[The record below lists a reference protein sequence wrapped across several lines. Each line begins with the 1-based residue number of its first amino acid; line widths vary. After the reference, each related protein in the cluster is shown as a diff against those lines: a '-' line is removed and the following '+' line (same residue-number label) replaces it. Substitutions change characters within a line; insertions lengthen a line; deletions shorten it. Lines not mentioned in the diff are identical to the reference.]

1 MTAISASRKSW
12 RELMA
17 QFRYQAL
24 SATGEALTGQMDA
37 ASAEEVIGR
46 LQEAGHIPVEARRAD
61 EAASAGSWTAWFKR
75 NALGPEQILQFTEQ
89 LATLLGAGQ
98 PLDRALA
105 ILLDLPEAAEAKKI
119 IANVRDAVRGGTSL
133 SAALEQQHGVFSRL
147 YISTVRAGEIG
158 GSLHETLARLADYLD
173 RSRTLRSRVIN
184 AMIYPA
190 ILVTMI
196 SLSLLFL
203 LGYVVPQFQQM
214 YEGLG
219 AELPLLT
226 KVVLGIGNL
235 VRTFWWLLPI
245 ALAALLAW
253 LDRKRRDPAWRRALD
268 AWMLRRKLLGPLIA
282 RLETARLA
290 RTLGTMV
297 KNGVPLLQSL
307 TIARNVLGNRVL
319 AEAVDVVSEEVKTGS
334 GLAHALAR
342 RDVFPRL
349 AVQMVQVGEESG
361 ELDGMLL
368 KVADTFDR
376 ETAQALDR
384 FLTALVPALTV
395 LMSIVVGTVILAILT
410 PLYDLTSSIG

>member
-1 MTAISASRKSW
+1 
-12 RELMA
+12 MA

-24 SATGEALTGQMDA
+24 SATGEVLRGQMEA
-37 ASAEEVIGR
+37 GSAEEVIGK
-46 LQEAGHIPVEARRAD
+46 LQEAGHIPVEARHAD
-61 EAASAGSWTAWFKR
+61 ELAPGTNWSALFQRDT
-75 NALGPEQILQFTEQ
+75 LGPEQVLQFTEQ

-105 ILLDLPEAAEAKKI
+105 ILLDLPESAEAKKV

-133 SAALEQQHGVFSRL
+133 SAAMEQQHGVFSRL

-158 GSLHETLARLADYLD
+158 GSLHETLARLADYLE
-173 RSRTLRSRVIN
+173 RSRALRSRVIN
-184 AMIYPA
+184 ALIYPL
-190 ILVTMI
+190 ILVTI
-196 SLSLLFL
+196 VSLAILFL

-219 AELPLLT
+219 AQLPLLT
-226 KVVLGIGNL
+226 KVVLGIGNA
-235 VRTFWWLLPI
+235 VREFWWLIPI
-245 ALAALLAW
+245 ALVVLIVV
-253 LDRKRRDPAWRRALD
+253 LDRKRRDPQWRRALD
-268 AWMLRRKLLGPLIA
+268 AWMLRRKLLGSLVA

-290 RTLGTMV
+290 RTLGTLV

-319 AEAVDVVSEEVKTGS
+319 AEAVDVAAEEVKTGS
-334 GLAHALAR
+334 GLAHALGKR
-342 RDVFPRL
+342 EVFPRL

-376 ETAQALDR
+376 ETAQAMDR
-384 FLTALVPALTV
+384 FLIALVPALTV
-395 LMSIVVGTVILAILT
+395 VMSIVVGVVILSIII
-410 PLYDLTSSIG
+410 PLYDLTTSIG

>member
-1 MTAISASRKSW
+1 
-12 RELMA
+12 MA

-24 SATGEALTGQMDA
+24 SATGEALQGQMDA

-61 EAASAGSWTAWFKR
+61 EVASGASWTALFQRK
-75 NALGPEQILQFTEQ
+75 ALTPEQILQFTEQ

-105 ILLDLPEAAEAKKI
+105 ILLDLPESSDAKKV
-119 IANVRDAVRGGTSL
+119 IASVRDAVRGGTSL
-133 SAALEQQHGVFSRL
+133 STALEQQHGVFSRL
-147 YISTVRAGEIG
+147 YVSTVRAGEVG

-173 RSRTLRSRVIN
+173 RSRTLRSRVVN
-184 AMIYPA
+184 AMIYPV
-190 ILVTMI
+190 ILVSMI
-196 SLSLLFL
+196 TLSLLFL

-226 KVVLGIGNL
+226 KIVLGIGNL
-235 VRTFWWLLPI
+235 VRGFWWLLPI
-245 ALAALLAW
+245 ALAALLLW

-268 AWMLRRKLLGPLIA
+268 AWMLRRKLLGSLIA

-319 AEAVDVVSEEVKTGS
+319 AEAVDAASEEVKTGS
-334 GLAHALAR
+334 GLAHALGR
-342 RDVFPRL
+342 REVFPRL

>member
-1 MTAISASRKSW
+1 
-12 RELMA
+12 MA

-24 SATGEALTGQMDA
+24 SATGESLRGQMEA

-46 LQEAGHIPVEARRAD
+46 LQEAGHIPVEAKRAD
-61 EAASAGSWTAWFKR
+61 EIAADGGWTSLFQRKSLTA
-75 NALGPEQILQFTEQ
+75 EQIQQFTEQ

-105 ILLDLPEAAEAKKI
+105 ILLDLPESAEAKKT

-133 SAALEQQHGVFSRL
+133 STALEQQHGVFSRL
-147 YISTVRAGEIG
+147 YVSTVRAGEVG
-158 GSLHETLARLADYLD
+158 GSMHETLARLADYLD
-173 RSRTLRSRVIN
+173 RSRALRARVVN
-184 AMIYPA
+184 ALIYPA

-196 SLSLLFL
+196 SLSILFL

-219 AELPLLT
+219 AQLPLLT
-226 KVVLGIGNL
+226 KIVLGLGNA
-235 VRTFWWLLPI
+235 VRAFWWLIPI
-245 ALAALLAW
+245 VLVVVLTW
-253 LDRKRRDPAWRRALD
+253 LDRKRRDPVWRRSLD
-268 AWMLRRKLLGPLIA
+268 AWMLRQKLLGSLIA

-290 RTLGTMV
+290 RTLGTLV

-319 AEAVDVVSEEVKTGS
+319 AEAVDVVTEEVKTGS
-334 GLAHALAR
+334 GLAHSLGKR
-342 RDVFPRL
+342 EVFPRL

-376 ETAQALDR
+376 ETAQAMDR
-384 FLTALVPALTV
+384 FLTALVPMLTIA
-395 LMSIVVGTVILAILT
+395 MSIVVGTVILAILT

>member
-1 MTAISASRKSW
+1 
-12 RELMA
+12 MA

-24 SATGEALTGQMDA
+24 SATGEPLQGQMEA

-61 EAASAGSWTAWFKR
+61 EIASGQSWTALFQRKT
-75 NALGPEQILQFTEQ
+75 LGPDQVLQFTEQ
-89 LATLLGAGQ
+89 LSTLLGAGQ

-105 ILLDLPEAAEAKKI
+105 ILLDLPESAEAKKI

-133 SAALEQQHGVFSRL
+133 STALEQQHGVFSRL
-147 YISTVRAGEIG
+147 YVSTVRAGEVG
-158 GSLHETLARLADYLD
+158 GSLHETLARLADYLE
-173 RSRTLRSRVIN
+173 RSRALRTRVVN

-196 SLSLLFL
+196 TLSLLFL

-219 AELPLLT
+219 AQLPLLT
-226 KVVLGIGNL
+226 KVVLGLGNI
-235 VRTFWWLLPI
+235 VRGFWWLIPI
-245 ALAALLAW
+245 VLIVLIMW

-268 AWMLRRKLLGPLIA
+268 AWMLRRKLLGALVV

-290 RTLGTMV
+290 RTLGTLV
-297 KNGVPLLQSL
+297 KNGVPLMQAL

-319 AEAVDVVSEEVKTGS
+319 AEAVEVAAEEVKTGS
-334 GLAHALAR
+334 GLAHALGR
-342 RDVFPRL
+342 REVFPRL
-349 AVQMVQVGEESG
+349 ALQMVQVGEESG

-376 ETAQALDR
+376 ETAQAMDR
-384 FLTALVPALTV
+384 FITALVPALTV
-395 LMSIVVGTVILAILT
+395 LMSIVVGVVILAILT

>member
-1 MTAISASRKSW
+1 MT
-12 RELMA
+12 

-24 SATGEALTGQMDA
+24 SAAGEVLHGQMEA
-37 ASAEEVIGR
+37 GSAEEVIGK

-61 EAASAGSWTAWFKR
+61 EVAAGTNWSALFQRDT
-75 NALGPEQILQFTEQ
+75 LGPEQVLQFTEQ

-105 ILLDLPEAAEAKKI
+105 ILLDLPESAAAKKV

-133 SAALEQQHGVFSRL
+133 SAAMEQQHGVFSRL
-147 YISTVRAGEIG
+147 YVSTVRAGEIG
-158 GSLHETLARLADYLD
+158 GSLHETLARLADYLE
-173 RSRTLRSRVIN
+173 RSRALRSRVIN
-184 AMIYPA
+184 ALIYPL
-190 ILVTMI
+190 ILVSI
-196 SLSLLFL
+196 VSLAILFL

-219 AELPLLT
+219 AQLPLLT
-226 KVVLGIGNL
+226 KIVLGIGNA
-235 VRTFWWLLPI
+235 VREFWWLIPI
-245 ALAALLAW
+245 VLIVLIVV

-268 AWMLRRKLLGPLIA
+268 AWMLHRKLLGSLIA

-290 RTLGTMV
+290 RTLGTLV

-319 AEAVDVVSEEVKTGS
+319 AEAVDVAAEEVKTGS
-334 GLAHALAR
+334 GLAHALAKR
-342 RDVFPRL
+342 EVFPRL

-376 ETAQALDR
+376 ETAQAMDR
-384 FLTALVPALTV
+384 FLIALVPALTV
-395 LMSIVVGTVILAILT
+395 VMSIIVGVVILSIII

>member
-1 MTAISASRKSW
+1 
-12 RELMA
+12 MA

-24 SATGEALTGQMDA
+24 SAAGESLTGQMEA
-37 ASAEEVIGR
+37 ASAEEVIGK
-46 LQEAGHIPVEARRAD
+46 LQEAGHIPVEARRTD
-61 EAASAGSWTAWFKR
+61 EIAAGASWTTFFKR
-75 NALGPEQILQFTEQ
+75 GTLTAEQVMQFTEQ

-105 ILLDLPEAAEAKKI
+105 ILLDLPESAAAKKT

-147 YISTVRAGEIG
+147 YVSTVRAGEIG

-173 RSRTLRSRVIN
+173 RSRALRARVIN
-184 AMIYPA
+184 ALIYPA
-190 ILVTMI
+190 ILVSMI
-196 SLSLLFL
+196 SLSILFL

-219 AELPLLT
+219 AQLPMLT
-226 KVVLGIGNL
+226 VVVLAIGNA
-235 VRTFWWLLPI
+235 VRTFWWLIPVV
-245 ALAALLAW
+245 LAAVLFY

-268 AWMLRRKLLGPLIA
+268 ARMLRNRLLGSLIA

-290 RTLGTMV
+290 RTLGTMI
-297 KNGVPLLQSL
+297 KNGVPLMQSL

-319 AEAVDVVSEEVKTGS
+319 AEAVEAAAEEVKTGS

-342 RDVFPRL
+342 RGVFPRL

-368 KVADTFDR
+368 KTADTFDR
-376 ETAQALDR
+376 ETAQAMDR

-395 LMSIVVGTVILAILT
+395 VMSIVVGTVILAILI

>member
-1 MTAISASRKSW
+1 
-12 RELMA
+12 MA

-24 SATGEALTGQMDA
+24 SATGESLTGQMDA

-61 EAASAGSWTAWFKR
+61 EVASGASWTALFQRK
-75 NALGPEQILQFTEQ
+75 ALTPEQILQFTEQ

-105 ILLDLPEAAEAKKI
+105 ILLDLPESNDAKKV
-119 IANVRDAVRGGTSL
+119 IASVRDAVRGGTSL
-133 SAALEQQHGVFSRL
+133 STALEQQHGVFSRL
-147 YISTVRAGEIG
+147 YVSTVRAGEVG

-173 RSRTLRSRVIN
+173 RSRTLRSRVVN
-184 AMIYPA
+184 AMIYPV

-196 SLSLLFL
+196 TLSLLFL

-235 VRTFWWLLPI
+235 VRGFWWLLPI
-245 ALAALLAW
+245 ALAALLWW

-268 AWMLRRKLLGPLIA
+268 AWMLRRKLLGSLIA

-319 AEAVDVVSEEVKTGS
+319 AEAVDAASEEVKTGS
-334 GLAHALAR
+334 GLAHALGR
-342 RDVFPRL
+342 REVFPRL

>member
-1 MTAISASRKSW
+1 
-12 RELMA
+12 MA

-24 SATGEALTGQMDA
+24 SASGESLTGQMDA

-61 EAASAGSWTAWFKR
+61 EVASGASWTALFQRK
-75 NALGPEQILQFTEQ
+75 ALTPEQILQFTEQ

-105 ILLDLPEAAEAKKI
+105 ILLDLPESHDAKKV
-119 IANVRDAVRGGTSL
+119 IASVRDAVRGGTSL
-133 SAALEQQHGVFSRL
+133 STALEQQHGVFSRL
-147 YISTVRAGEIG
+147 YVSTVRAGEVG

-173 RSRTLRSRVIN
+173 RSRTLRSRVVN
-184 AMIYPA
+184 AMIYPV

-196 SLSLLFL
+196 TLSLLFL

-226 KVVLGIGNL
+226 KVVLGVGNL
-235 VRTFWWLLPI
+235 VHGFWWLLPI
-245 ALAALLAW
+245 ALAALLWW

-268 AWMLRRKLLGPLIA
+268 AWMLRRKLLGSLIA

-319 AEAVDVVSEEVKTGS
+319 AEAVDAASEEVKTGS
-334 GLAHALAR
+334 GLAHALGR
-342 RDVFPRL
+342 REVFPRL

>member
-1 MTAISASRKSW
+1 
-12 RELMA
+12 MA

-24 SATGEALTGQMDA
+24 SATGETLQGQMEA
-37 ASAEEVIGR
+37 ASAADVIAK
-46 LQEAGHIPVEARRAD
+46 LQEAGHIPVEARRTD
-61 EAASAGSWTAWFKR
+61 EIAAAASWTTMFQRK
-75 NALGPEQILQFTEQ
+75 ALTQEQIQQFTEQ

-105 ILLDLPEAAEAKKI
+105 ILLDLPESAEARKT

-147 YISTVRAGEIG
+147 YVSTVRAGEVG

-173 RSRTLRSRVIN
+173 RSRALRARVVN
-184 AMIYPA
+184 ALIYPA

-196 SLSLLFL
+196 SLSMLFL
-203 LGYVVPQFQQM
+203 LGYVVPQFQSM
-214 YEGLG
+214 YDGLG
-219 AELPLLT
+219 AKLPLLT
-226 KVVLGIGNL
+226 QIVLDIGNGVRDFWWLIPIVVVVVLG
-235 VRTFWWLLPI
+235 
-245 ALAALLAW
+245 W
-253 LDRKRRDPAWRRALD
+253 LDRKRRDPVWRRSLD
-268 AWMLRRKLLGPLIA
+268 AWMLKRKLLGSLIA

-290 RTLGTMV
+290 RTLGTLI
-297 KNGVPLLQSL
+297 KNGVPLMQAL

-319 AEAVDVVSEEVKTGS
+319 AEAVEVAAEEVKTGS
-334 GLAHALAR
+334 GLSHALAR
-342 RDVFPRL
+342 RNVFPRL

-368 KVADTFDR
+368 KTADTFDR
-376 ETAQALDR
+376 ETAQAMDR

-395 LMSIVVGTVILAILT
+395 IMSIMVGVVILAILT

>member
-1 MTAISASRKSW
+1 
-12 RELMA
+12 MA

-24 SATGEALTGQMDA
+24 SATGETLQGQMEA
-37 ASAEEVIGR
+37 ASAADVIAK
-46 LQEAGHIPVEARRAD
+46 LQETGHIPVEARRTD
-61 EAASAGSWTAWFKR
+61 EIAAAASWTTMFQRKT
-75 NALGPEQILQFTEQ
+75 LTQEQIQQFTEQ

-105 ILLDLPEAAEAKKI
+105 ILLDLPESAEAKKT

-147 YISTVRAGEIG
+147 YVSTVRAGEVG

-173 RSRTLRSRVIN
+173 RSRALRARVVN
-184 AMIYPA
+184 ALIYPA

-196 SLSLLFL
+196 SLSMLFL
-203 LGYVVPQFQQM
+203 LGYVVPQFQSM
-214 YEGLG
+214 YDGLG
-219 AELPLLT
+219 AKLPLLT
-226 KVVLGIGNL
+226 QIVLDIGNGVRDFWWLIPIVVVVVLG
-235 VRTFWWLLPI
+235 
-245 ALAALLAW
+245 W
-253 LDRKRRDPAWRRALD
+253 LDRKRRDPVWRRSLD
-268 AWMLRRKLLGPLIA
+268 AWMLKRKLLGSLIA

-290 RTLGTMV
+290 RTLGTLI
-297 KNGVPLLQSL
+297 KNGVPLMQAL

-319 AEAVDVVSEEVKTGS
+319 AEAVEVAAEEVKTGS
-334 GLAHALAR
+334 GLSHALAR
-342 RDVFPRL
+342 RNVFPRL

-368 KVADTFDR
+368 KTADTFDR
-376 ETAQALDR
+376 ETAQAMDR

-395 LMSIVVGTVILAILT
+395 IMSIMVGVVILAILT

>member
-1 MTAISASRKSW
+1 
-12 RELMA
+12 MA

-24 SATGEALTGQMDA
+24 SATGEALQGQMDA

-61 EAASAGSWTAWFKR
+61 EVASGASWTALFQRK
-75 NALGPEQILQFTEQ
+75 ALTPEQILQFTEQ

-105 ILLDLPEAAEAKKI
+105 ILLDLPESSDAKKV
-119 IANVRDAVRGGTSL
+119 IASVRDAVRGGTSL
-133 SAALEQQHGVFSRL
+133 STALEQQHGVFSRL
-147 YISTVRAGEIG
+147 YVSTVRAGEVG

-173 RSRTLRSRVIN
+173 RSRTLRSRVVN
-184 AMIYPA
+184 AMIYPV
-190 ILVTMI
+190 ILVSMI
-196 SLSLLFL
+196 TLSLLFL

-235 VRTFWWLLPI
+235 VRGFWWLLPI
-245 ALAALLAW
+245 ALAALLLW

-268 AWMLRRKLLGPLIA
+268 AWMLRRKLLGSLIA

-319 AEAVDVVSEEVKTGS
+319 AEAVDAASEEVKTGS
-334 GLAHALAR
+334 GLAHALGR
-342 RDVFPRL
+342 REVFPRL